1 MYGVH
6 NIIMKFEWDPAK
18 AASNRKKHGV
28 DFADAVGVFEDE
40 LGITI
45 EDQDAVGERRFIT
58 IGMDFTLKILVV
70 VSASRIADVIRIISA
85 RKATKK
91 ERQTYEKG
99 I

>member
-1 MYGVH
+1 
-6 NIIMKFEWDPAK
+6 MKYEWDPAK
-18 AASNRKKHGV
+18 AASNRNKHGV

-40 LGITI
+40 LAITI
-45 EDQDAVGERRFIT
+45 EDQDAEAERRFIT

-70 VSASRIADVIRIISA
+70 VYASRVADVIRIISA
-85 RKATKK
+85 RKAAKQ

>member
-1 MYGVH
+1 
-6 NIIMKFEWDPAK
+6 MKFEWDPRK
-18 AASNRKKHGV
+18 AALNHKKHAV

-40 LGITI
+40 LAITI
-45 EDQDAVGERRFIT
+45 EDNDAEGELRYIT

-70 VSASRIADVIRIISA
+70 VHARRVADVIRIISA

-91 ERQTYEKG
+91 ERLTYEKG

>member
-1 MYGVH
+1 M
-6 NIIMKFEWDPAK
+6 NFEWDPAK

-40 LGITI
+40 LAITI
-45 EDQDAVGERRFIT
+45 EDQDAEGELRFIT

-70 VSASRIADVIRIISA
+70 VHASRVADVIRIISA
-85 RKATKK
+85 RKATRK
-91 ERQTYEKG
+91 ERLTYEKG

>member
-1 MYGVH
+1 
-6 NIIMKFEWDPAK
+6 MKFEWDPAK

-28 DFADAVGVFEDE
+28 DFADAVGVFEDA
-40 LGITI
+40 LAITI
-45 EDQDAVGERRFIT
+45 EDQDAEAERRFIT

-70 VSASRIADVIRIISA
+70 VYASRDADVIRIISA
-85 RKATKK
+85 RKATKT

>member
-1 MYGVH
+1 
-6 NIIMKFEWDPAK
+6 MKYEWDPAK
-18 AASNRKKHGV
+18 AASNRNKHGV

-40 LGITI
+40 LAITI
-45 EDQDAVGERRFIT
+45 EDQDAEAERRFIT

-70 VSASRIADVIRIISA
+70 VYASRVADVIRIISA
-85 RKATKK
+85 RKATKT

>member
-1 MYGVH
+1 
-6 NIIMKFEWDPAK
+6 MKFEWDSDK

-28 DFADAVGVFEDE
+28 DFADAVGVFEDD
-40 LGITI
+40 LAITI
-45 EDQDAVGERRFIT
+45 EDHGAEGELRFIT

-70 VSASRIADVIRIISA
+70 VYATRVADVIRIISA

-91 ERQTYEKG
+91 ERLTYEKG

>member
-1 MYGVH
+1 
-6 NIIMKFEWDPAK
+6 MKFEWDQAK

-40 LGITI
+40 LAITI
-45 EDQDAVGERRFIT
+45 EDQDAEGERRYIT

-70 VSASRIADVIRIISA
+70 VYASRVADVVRIISA

-91 ERQTYEKG
+91 ERQSYEKG

>member
-1 MYGVH
+1 M
-6 NIIMKFEWDPAK
+6 NFEWDPTK

-40 LGITI
+40 LAITI
-45 EDQDAVGERRFIT
+45 EDQDAERERRFIT

-70 VSASRIADVIRIISA
+70 VYASRVADVIRIISA
-85 RKATKK
+85 RKASKK

>member
-1 MYGVH
+1 
-6 NIIMKFEWDPAK
+6 MKFEWHPDK

-40 LGITI
+40 LAITV
-45 EDQDAVGERRFIT
+45 EDQDAEDERRFIT

-70 VSASRIADVIRIISA
+70 VHASRVADVIRIISA

-91 ERQTYEKG
+91 ERQTYEEG

>member
-1 MYGVH
+1 
-6 NIIMKFEWDPAK
+6 MKFEWDSDK

-40 LGITI
+40 LAITI
-45 EDQDAVGERRFIT
+45 EDQDAEGEPRFIT

-70 VSASRIADVIRIISA
+70 VYASSVADVIRIISA

-91 ERQTYEKG
+91 ERLTYEKG